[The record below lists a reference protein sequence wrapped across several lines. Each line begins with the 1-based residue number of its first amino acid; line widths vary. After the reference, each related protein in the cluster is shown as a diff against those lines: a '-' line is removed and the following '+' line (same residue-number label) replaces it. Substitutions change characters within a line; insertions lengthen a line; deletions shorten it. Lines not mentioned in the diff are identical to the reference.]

1 MASGDIIYK
10 DQLDKWYSK
19 LNTFRNALGLG
30 NVNSGVSVGNIVFAS
45 HINTLIDNIDTTYF
59 SSYRILNFSNKPI
72 TQKVATNNLIKWLT
86 ADQIN
91 FTLDH
96 LSVCADFA
104 NFTNFSNFSDFSN
117 FSTCSNFSDFSNCS
131 NFNPVFCGTCNFYE
145 TSFTNQ
151 SFNLHFGGNVGNTNF
166 TTRFCS
172 RF

>member
-96 LSVCADFA
+96 LSVCADF
-104 NFTNFSNFSDFSN
+104 SN
-117 FSTCSNFSDFSNCS
+117 FSTCSNFSDFGICS
-131 NFNPVFCGTCNFYE
+131 NFNPVFCATCNFYE
-145 TSFTNQ
+145 TSFTNN
-151 SFNLHFGGNVGNTNF
+151 SAHFLHFGGNVGNTNF
-166 TTRFCS
+166 STSFCS
-172 RF
+172 RFRFI